1 MWPVGLVGG
10 LKWEGPVCE
19 NGNVIKFWTA
29 WDLTRPFPID
39 MAGFAINVKLIL
51 DNPSAVIDT
60 DAPRGHLESSL
71 LKLFV
76 TQDELEP
83 LADNCKKVKI
93 FETHLH
99 GYKYIGSLFWAKHLR
114 PSVSSISSS
123 LCGQKRLCFSLS
135 DTGVAHPNG

>member
-1 MWPVGLVGG
+1 MRWTKKVSVWPVGLVGG

-19 NGNVIKFWTA
+19 NGKVIKFWTA

-76 TQDELEP
+76 TKDELEP

-114 PSVSSISSS
+114 P
-123 LCGQKRLCFSLS
+123 G
-135 DTGVAHPNG
+135 D

>member
-19 NGNVIKFWTA
+19 NGKVIKFWAA

-76 TQDELEP
+76 TKDELEP

-114 PSVSSISSS
+114 P
-123 LCGQKRLCFSLS
+123 G
-135 DTGVAHPNG
+135 D